1 MSTEV
6 NAVSD
11 APQTTSGQPENS
23 QDKVAYDT
31 YRRVLSEA
39 KKLKDEL
46 RLIKEQEQKSHETK
60 LKEQNEWKALAEAKS
75 GQVEHLEKAF
85 KDQNEQIVNGMK
97 YQEFE
102 KHLGGRLKDRDYAT
116 FIDFDKIVINPETK
130 QIDAESV
137 KGVVAE
143 FVKKHSPLVEF
154 QGTAKMPNVAGSS
167 PSNFGSKSLDKMD
180 SKEFADY
187 IIEQGK
193 LGRIK

>member
-154 QGTAKMPNVAGSS
+154 QGAAKIPNVAGSS

>member
-1 MSTEV
+1 MSTE
-6 NAVSD
+6 NDVSD
-11 APQTTSGQPENS
+11 APQTNSVQPENP

-154 QGTAKMPNVAGSS
+154 QGTAKIPNVSGSS